1 MIDKQKI
8 LSELKEE
15 FPGIFDGETISLTSL
30 VNTTDELKVTDN
42 FSSKRQVIIEKT
54 GFLSGQHGKL
64 IRKLNKLNP
73 NY

>member
-1 MIDKQKI
+1 MIDNQKI
-8 LSELKEE
+8 LSELKED
-15 FPGIFDGETISLTSL
+15 FPEIFVGETISLTKLSSTL
-30 VNTTDELKVTDN
+30 EKMRVLDNLAPERKV
-42 FSSKRQVIIEKT
+42 FIEKT